1 MGLLDVFSLTS
12 QITAAEPRTVTA
24 AVNVLPSQNFQPLFM
39 SPFTTRQEAMEVPA
53 VARARSIICG
63 TAASL
68 PLKAFNK
75 INGAQIEGRTIL
87 TQPDPALPTA
97 VTMSYTFDDL
107 LFHDVAYWSV
117 LEVSPDDGRPTRA
130 RRIDPLRVSYQTD
143 GLTGIIIDGFYV
155 DGNLVPMSGVGS
167 LIVFYGL
174 GTGGI
179 LTRAGRTIKTALD
192 LEKAVS
198 RMAEEPAPAMYI
210 KNSGVDLPAAQVSS
224 LLANWKAARM
234 QRSTAYLSG
243 NLEVQAF
250 GFDATQMELS
260 ANRMNTATE
269 IARLMNIPAWY
280 LNAESTSSTY
290 SNTLQER
297 RSLIDLSLMP
307 YLIAVEGRLSMDD
320 ITPMTQHVRFE
331 VEEYLRGTAIERVEV
346 TARMLE
352 LGLIDVEEA
361 RAMEG
366 LAPRG
371 SDSNSSNE
379 IANARELN
387 IAEVVQKV
395 YLGVDKVI
403 TSDEARQ
410 IVNEAGGNLTIPG
423 PEFMPATT
431 TTESETNAN

>member
-1 MGLLDVFSLTS
+1 MGLLDVFALTS
-12 QITAAEPRTVTA
+12 EIKATAAPTVTA
-24 AVNVLPSQNFQPLFM
+24 AVNVLPTQNFFPNIM
-39 SPFTTRQEAMEVPA
+39 SPYTTRDEAMQVPA

-68 PLKAFNK
+68 PLRAFNK
-75 INGAQIEGRTIL
+75 TTNAEVYGRTIL
-87 TQPDPALPTA
+87 EQPDPALPAA
-97 VTMSYTFDDL
+97 VTMSWTFDDL
-107 LFHDVAYWSV
+107 LFHDVAYWQV
-117 LEVSPDDGRPTRA
+117 LSVSPEDGRPVHA
-130 RRIDPLRVSYQTD
+130 RRVDPLRVTYNTE
-143 GLTGIIIDGFYV
+143 GLSGILIDGFWV
-155 DGNLVPMSGVGS
+155 DGVQVPMSGVGS

-179 LTRAGRTIKTALD
+179 LSRAGRTIKTALD

-210 KNSGVDLPAAQVSS
+210 KNSGVDLPASQVSA
-224 LLANWKAARM
+224 LLANWKAARA

-307 YLIAVEGRLSMDD
+307 FLIAVEQRLSMDD
-320 ITPMTQHVRFE
+320 ITPMTQRVRFE
-331 VEEYLRGTAIERVEV
+331 VEEYLRGTPMERIEVV
-346 TARMLE
+346 GKMLE
-352 LGLIDVEEA
+352 LGLIDIDEA
-361 RAMEG
+361 REMED

-371 SDSNSSNE
+371 S
-379 IANARELN
+379 
-387 IAEVVQKV
+387 
-395 YLGVDKVI
+395 
-403 TSDEARQ
+403 
-410 IVNEAGGNLTIPG
+410 
-423 PEFMPATT
+423 
-431 TTESETNAN
+431 ETNAN

>member
-1 MGLLDVFSLTS
+1 MGLLGAFSLTS
-12 QITAAEPRTVTA
+12 EIKAATPTITA
-24 AVNVLPSQNFQPLFM
+24 AVNVLPSQNFAPLFM
-39 SPFTTRQEAMEVPA
+39 SPYTTRQEAMEVPS

-68 PLKAFNK
+68 PLRAFNK
-75 INGAQIEGRTIL
+75 INGAQIDGRTIL

-97 VTMSYTFDDL
+97 VMMSWTFDDL
-107 LFHDVAYWSV
+107 VFHDVAYWQV
-117 LEVSPDDGRPTRA
+117 LELSPEDNRPTRA
-130 RRIDPLRVSYQTD
+130 RRIDPMRISYNTEGYNNVIINGFFLD
-143 GLTGIIIDGFYV
+143 GQQL
-155 DGNLVPMSGVGS
+155 PMAGGGS

-224 LLANWKAARM
+224 LLANWKAARS

-243 NLEVQAF
+243 NLEVESF

-307 YLIAVEGRLSMDD
+307 FLIAVEQRLSMDD
-320 ITPMTQHVRFE
+320 ITPMTQRVRFE
-331 VEEYLRGTAIERVEV
+331 VEEYLRGTALERIEV
-346 TARMLE
+346 TGRMLE
-352 LGLIDVEEA
+352 LGLIDINEA
-361 RAMEG
+361 RQMEG

-371 SDSNSSNE
+371 S
-379 IANARELN
+379 
-387 IAEVVQKV
+387 
-395 YLGVDKVI
+395 
-403 TSDEARQ
+403 
-410 IVNEAGGNLTIPG
+410 
-423 PEFMPATT
+423 
-431 TTESETNAN
+431 ETNAN

>member
-1 MGLLDVFSLTS
+1 MGLLDVFALTS
-12 QITAAEPRTVTA
+12 EIKAAEPPTVTA
-24 AVNVLPSQNFQPLFM
+24 AVNVLPTQNFYPNIL
-39 SPFTTRQEAMEVPA
+39 SPYTTRQEAMEVPA

-68 PLKAFNK
+68 PLRAFNK
-75 INGAQIEGRTIL
+75 ITGAQVYGRSL
-87 TQPDPALPTA
+87 LEQPDPALPTA
-97 VTMSYTFDDL
+97 VTMSWTFDDL
-107 LFHDVAYWSV
+107 VFHDVAYWQV
-117 LEVSPDDGRPTRA
+117 LAISPEDGRPIHA
-130 RRIDPLRVSYQTD
+130 RRIDPTRVTYQTEN
-143 GLTGIIIDGFYV
+143 LTGTVIDGFWV
-155 DGNLVPMSGVGS
+155 DGNRVPMSGVGS

-210 KNSGVDLPAAQVSS
+210 KNSGVDLPANQVSA
-224 LLANWKAARM
+224 LLANWKAARA

-260 ANRMNTATE
+260 QNRMNTATE

-307 YLIAVEGRLSMDD
+307 YLISVEQRLSMDD
-320 ITPMTQHVRFE
+320 LTPYTQRVRFE
-331 VEEYLRGTAIERVEV
+331 VEEYLRGTPMERIDVV
-346 TARMLE
+346 GRMLE
-352 LGLIDVEEA
+352 LGLIDINEA
-361 RAMEG
+361 REMEG

-371 SDSNSSNE
+371 S
-379 IANARELN
+379 
-387 IAEVVQKV
+387 
-395 YLGVDKVI
+395 
-403 TSDEARQ
+403 
-410 IVNEAGGNLTIPG
+410 
-423 PEFMPATT
+423 
-431 TTESETNAN
+431 ETNAN

>member
-12 QITAAEPRTVTA
+12 QVTAAQPSTVTA
-24 AVNVLPSQNFQPLFM
+24 AINVLPNQYFAPMFA

-68 PLKAFNK
+68 PLHAYNK
-75 INGAQIEGRTIL
+75 TTNAEIYGRTIL
-87 TQPDPALPTA
+87 EQPDPALPTA
-97 VTMSYTFDDL
+97 VTMSNTFDDL
-107 LFHDVAYWSV
+107 VFYDVAYWQV
-117 LEVSPDDGRPTRA
+117 LSVSPDDGRPVNA
-130 RRIDPLRVSYQTD
+130 RRIDPQRVTYNTE
-143 GLTGIIIDGFYV
+143 GLSGIVIDGFWV
-155 DGNLVPMSGVGS
+155 DGVQVPMQGVGS

-179 LTRAGRTIKTALD
+179 LSRAGRTIKTALD

-210 KNSGVDLPAAQVSS
+210 KNSGVDLPASQVSA

-260 ANRMNTATE
+260 QNRMNTATE

-307 YLIAVEGRLSMDD
+307 YLIAVEQRLSMDD
-320 ITPMTQHVRFE
+320 ITPMTQRVRFE
-331 VEEYLRGTAIERVEV
+331 VEEYLRGTPMERIEV
-346 TARMLE
+346 TGKMLE
-352 LGLIDVEEA
+352 LGLIDINEA
-361 RAMEG
+361 RAMED

-371 SDSNSSNE
+371 S
-379 IANARELN
+379 
-387 IAEVVQKV
+387 
-395 YLGVDKVI
+395 
-403 TSDEARQ
+403 
-410 IVNEAGGNLTIPG
+410 
-423 PEFMPATT
+423 
-431 TTESETNAN
+431 ETNAN

>member
-12 QITAAEPRTVTA
+12 EIKAAQPTVTA
-24 AVNVLPSQNFQPLFM
+24 AVNVLPSQNFAPHFM
-39 SPFTTRQEAMEVPA
+39 SPYTTRAEAMQVPA

-68 PLKAFNK
+68 PLHAYNK
-75 INGAQIEGRTIL
+75 STNAEIYGRTIL
-87 TQPDPALPTA
+87 EQPDPALPTA
-97 VTMSYTFDDL
+97 VVMSWTFDDL
-107 LFHDVAYWSV
+107 LFHDVAYWQV
-117 LEVSPDDGRPTRA
+117 LSVSPEDGRPTHA
-130 RRIDPLRVSYQTD
+130 RRIDPSRVNYNTE
-143 GLTGIIIDGFYV
+143 GTTGIVIDGFWV
-155 DGNLVPMSGVGS
+155 DGVQVPMSGVGS

-179 LTRAGRTIKTALD
+179 LSRAGRTIKTALD

-198 RMAEEPAPAMYI
+198 RMAEEPNPAMYI

-224 LLANWKAARM
+224 LLANWKAARA

-243 NLEVQAF
+243 NLEVETF

-320 ITPMTQHVRFE
+320 ITPITQRVKFE
-331 VEEYLRGTAIERVEV
+331 IEEYLRGTPMERIEVV
-346 TARMLE
+346 GKMLE
-352 LGLIDVEEA
+352 LGLIDINEA
-361 RAMEG
+361 REMED

-371 SDSNSSNE
+371 S
-379 IANARELN
+379 
-387 IAEVVQKV
+387 
-395 YLGVDKVI
+395 
-403 TSDEARQ
+403 
-410 IVNEAGGNLTIPG
+410 
-423 PEFMPATT
+423 
-431 TTESETNAN
+431 ETNAN

>member
-12 QITAAEPRTVTA
+12 EIKASEPQQVTA
-24 AVNVLPSQNFQPLFM
+24 AINVLPSQNFAPMFM
-39 SPFTTRQEAMEVPA
+39 SPYTTRQEAMEVPA

-68 PLKAFNK
+68 PLHAYNK
-75 INGAQIEGRTIL
+75 TTNAEIYGRTIL
-87 TQPDPALPTA
+87 EQPDPALPTA
-97 VTMSYTFDDL
+97 VTMSWTFDDL
-107 LFHDVAYWSV
+107 LFHDVAYWQV
-117 LEVSPDDGRPTRA
+117 LSVSPEDGRPVHA
-130 RRIDPLRVSYQTD
+130 RRIDPLRVTYNTQ
-143 GLTGIIIDGFYV
+143 GLAGIVVDGFWV
-155 DGNLVPMSGVGS
+155 DGVQVPMSGVGS

-198 RMAEEPAPAMYI
+198 RMAEEPNPAMYI

-224 LLANWKAARM
+224 LLSNWKAARA

-243 NLEVQAF
+243 NLDVQTF

-320 ITPMTQHVRFE
+320 ITPMTQRVRFE
-331 VEEYLRGTAIERVEV
+331 VEEYLRGTAMERIEVIGK
-346 TARMLE
+346 MLE
-352 LGLIDVEEA
+352 LGLIDIDEA
-361 RAMEG
+361 REMED

-371 SDSNSSNE
+371 S
-379 IANARELN
+379 
-387 IAEVVQKV
+387 
-395 YLGVDKVI
+395 
-403 TSDEARQ
+403 
-410 IVNEAGGNLTIPG
+410 
-423 PEFMPATT
+423 
-431 TTESETNAN
+431 ETNAN

>member
-1 MGLLDVFSLTS
+1 MGLLGALGLTS
-12 QITAAEPRTVTA
+12 EIKAAQTTVTA
-24 AVNVLPSQNFQPLFM
+24 AVNVLPSQNFAPLFM
-39 SPFTTRQEAMEVPA
+39 SPYTTRQEAMEVPS

-68 PLKAFNK
+68 PLRAFNK
-75 INGAQIEGRTIL
+75 INGAQIDGRTIL

-97 VTMSYTFDDL
+97 VMMSWTFDDL
-107 LFHDVAYWSV
+107 VFHDVAYWQV
-117 LEVSPDDGRPTRA
+117 LELSPEDNRPTRA
-130 RRIDPLRVSYQTD
+130 RRIDPMRISYNTEGYNNVIINGFFLD
-143 GLTGIIIDGFYV
+143 GQQL
-155 DGNLVPMSGVGS
+155 PMAGVGS

-224 LLANWKAARM
+224 LLANWKAARS

-243 NLEVQAF
+243 NLEVESF

-307 YLIAVEGRLSMDD
+307 FLIAVEQRLSMDD
-320 ITPMTQHVRFE
+320 ITPSTQKVRFE
-331 VEEYLRGTAIERVEV
+331 IEEYLRGTALERIEV
-346 TARMLE
+346 TGRMLE
-352 LGLIDVEEA
+352 LGLIDINEA
-361 RAMEG
+361 RQMEG

-371 SDSNSSNE
+371 S
-379 IANARELN
+379 
-387 IAEVVQKV
+387 
-395 YLGVDKVI
+395 
-403 TSDEARQ
+403 
-410 IVNEAGGNLTIPG
+410 
-423 PEFMPATT
+423 
-431 TTESETNAN
+431 ETNAN

>member
-1 MGLLDVFSLTS
+1 MGLLGALGLTS
-12 QITAAEPRTVTA
+12 EIKAAQTTVTA
-24 AVNVLPSQNFQPLFM
+24 AVNVLPSQNFAPLFM
-39 SPFTTRQEAMEVPA
+39 SPYTTRQEAMEVPS

-68 PLKAFNK
+68 PLRAFNK
-75 INGAQIEGRTIL
+75 INGAQIDGRTIL

-97 VTMSYTFDDL
+97 VMMSWTFDDL
-107 LFHDVAYWSV
+107 VFHDVAYWQV
-117 LEVSPDDGRPTRA
+117 LELSPEDNRPTRA
-130 RRIDPLRVSYQTD
+130 RRIDPMRISYNTEGYNNVIINGFFLD
-143 GLTGIIIDGFYV
+143 GQQL
-155 DGNLVPMSGVGS
+155 PMAGVGS

-224 LLANWKAARM
+224 LLANWKAARS

-243 NLEVQAF
+243 NLEVESF

-307 YLIAVEGRLSMDD
+307 FLIAVEQRLSMDD
-320 ITPMTQHVRFE
+320 ITPMTQRVRFE
-331 VEEYLRGTAIERVEV
+331 VEEYLRGTATERIEV

-352 LGLIDVEEA
+352 LGLINIDEA
-361 RAMEG
+361 REMEG

-371 SDSNSSNE
+371 S
-379 IANARELN
+379 
-387 IAEVVQKV
+387 
-395 YLGVDKVI
+395 
-403 TSDEARQ
+403 
-410 IVNEAGGNLTIPG
+410 
-423 PEFMPATT
+423 
-431 TTESETNAN
+431 ETNAN

>member
-1 MGLLDVFSLTS
+1 MGLLDVFALTS
-12 QITAAEPRTVTA
+12 EIKAAETPTITA
-24 AVNVLPSQNFQPLFM
+24 AVNVLPTQNFYPNIL
-39 SPFTTRQEAMEVPA
+39 SPYTTRQEAMEVPA

-75 INGAQIEGRTIL
+75 ITGAQVYGRSL
-87 TQPDPALPTA
+87 LDQPDPALPTA
-97 VTMSYTFDDL
+97 VTMSWTFDDL
-107 LFHDVAYWSV
+107 VFHDVAYWQV
-117 LEVSPDDGRPTRA
+117 LAISPEDGRPVHA
-130 RRIDPLRVSYQTD
+130 RRIDPTRVTYQTEN
-143 GLTGIIIDGFYV
+143 LTGTVIDGFWV
-155 DGNLVPMSGVGS
+155 DGNRVPMSGVGS

-210 KNSGVDLPAAQVSS
+210 KNSGVDLPANQVSA
-224 LLANWKAARM
+224 LLANWKAARA

-260 ANRMNTATE
+260 QNRMNTATE

-307 YLIAVEGRLSMDD
+307 YLIAVEQRLSMDD
-320 ITPMTQHVRFE
+320 LTPYTQRVRFE
-331 VEEYLRGTAIERVEV
+331 VEEYLRGTPMERIDVIG
-346 TARMLE
+346 RMLE

-361 RAMEG
+361 RRMEG

-371 SDSNSSNE
+371 
-379 IANARELN
+379 
-387 IAEVVQKV
+387 
-395 YLGVDKVI
+395 
-403 TSDEARQ
+403 T
-410 IVNEAGGNLTIPG
+410 
-423 PEFMPATT
+423 
-431 TTESETNAN
+431 ETNAN

>member
-1 MGLLDVFSLTS
+1 MGLLGAFSLTS
-12 QITAAEPRTVTA
+12 QIKAAQPTVTA
-24 AVNVLPSQNFQPLFM
+24 SVNVLPSQNFAPLFM
-39 SPFTTRQEAMEVPA
+39 SPYTTRQEAMEVPA

-68 PLKAFNK
+68 PLRAFNK

-97 VTMSYTFDDL
+97 VMMSWTFDDL
-107 LFHDVAYWSV
+107 VFSDVAYWQI
-117 LEVSPDDGRPTRA
+117 LEVSAEDNRPTRA
-130 RRIDPLRVSYQTD
+130 RRIDPMRISYNTEGYNNVIITGFFLD
-143 GLTGIIIDGFYV
+143 GMQL
-155 DGNLVPMSGVGS
+155 PMAGVGS

-198 RMAEEPAPAMYI
+198 RMAEEPNPAMYI
-210 KNSGVDLPAAQVSS
+210 KNSGVDLPANQVSA
-224 LLANWKAARM
+224 LLSNWKAARA

-243 NLEVQAF
+243 NLEVETF
-250 GFDATQMELS
+250 GFDASQMELS

-307 YLIAVEGRLSMDD
+307 FLIAVEQRLSMDD
-320 ITPMTQHVRFE
+320 ITPSTQKVRFE
-331 VEEYLRGTAIERVEV
+331 VEEYLRGTALERIEV
-346 TARMLE
+346 TGRMLE
-352 LGLIDVEEA
+352 LGLIDINEA
-361 RAMEG
+361 RQMEG

-371 SDSNSSNE
+371 S
-379 IANARELN
+379 
-387 IAEVVQKV
+387 
-395 YLGVDKVI
+395 G
-403 TSDEARQ
+403 
-410 IVNEAGGNLTIPG
+410 
-423 PEFMPATT
+423 
-431 TTESETNAN
+431 TNAN

>member
-1 MGLLDVFSLTS
+1 M
-12 QITAAEPRTVTA
+12 
-24 AVNVLPSQNFQPLFM
+24 FM
-39 SPFTTRQEAMEVPA
+39 SPYTTRQEAMEVPA

-68 PLKAFNK
+68 PLHAYNKATNAE
-75 INGAQIEGRTIL
+75 IYGRTIL
-87 TQPDPALPTA
+87 EQPDPALPTA
-97 VTMSYTFDDL
+97 VVMSWTFDDL
-107 LFHDVAYWSV
+107 LFHDVAYWQV
-117 LEVSPDDGRPTRA
+117 LSVSPEDGRPVHA
-130 RRIDPLRVSYQTD
+130 RRIDPLRVTFNTE
-143 GLTGIIIDGFYV
+143 GLAGIVVDGFWV
-155 DGNLVPMSGVGS
+155 DGVQVPMQGVGS

-224 LLANWKAARM
+224 LLASWKAARM

-307 YLIAVEGRLSMDD
+307 FLISVEQRLSMDD
-320 ITPMTQHVRFE
+320 ITPMTQRVRFE
-331 VEEYLRGTAIERVEV
+331 VEEYLRGTPMERIEV
-346 TARMLE
+346 TGKMLE
-352 LGLIDVEEA
+352 LGLIDINEA
-361 RAMEG
+361 RAMED

-371 SDSNSSNE
+371 S
-379 IANARELN
+379 
-387 IAEVVQKV
+387 
-395 YLGVDKVI
+395 
-403 TSDEARQ
+403 
-410 IVNEAGGNLTIPG
+410 
-423 PEFMPATT
+423 
-431 TTESETNAN
+431 ETNAN

>member
-1 MGLLDVFSLTS
+1 MGLLGAFSLTS
-12 QITAAEPRTVTA
+12 QIKAAQPTVTA
-24 AVNVLPSQNFQPLFM
+24 SVNVLPSQNFAPLFM
-39 SPFTTRQEAMEVPA
+39 SPYTTRQEAMEVPA

-68 PLKAFNK
+68 PLRAFNK

-97 VTMSYTFDDL
+97 VMMSWTFDDL
-107 LFHDVAYWSV
+107 VFSDVAYWQI
-117 LEVSPDDGRPTRA
+117 LEVSAEDNRPTRA
-130 RRIDPLRVSYQTD
+130 RRIDPMRISYNTEGYNNVIITGFFLD
-143 GLTGIIIDGFYV
+143 GMQL
-155 DGNLVPMSGVGS
+155 PMAGVGS

-198 RMAEEPAPAMYI
+198 RMAEEPNPAMYI
-210 KNSGVDLPAAQVSS
+210 KNSGVDLPANQVSA
-224 LLANWKAARM
+224 LLSNWKAARA

-243 NLEVQAF
+243 NLEVETF
-250 GFDATQMELS
+250 GFDASQMELS

-307 YLIAVEGRLSMDD
+307 FLIAVEQRLSMDD
-320 ITPMTQHVRFE
+320 ITPSTQKVRFE
-331 VEEYLRGTAIERVEV
+331 VEEYLRGTALERIEV
-346 TARMLE
+346 TGRMLE
-352 LGLIDVEEA
+352 LGLIDINEA
-361 RAMEG
+361 RQMEG

-371 SDSNSSNE
+371 S
-379 IANARELN
+379 
-387 IAEVVQKV
+387 
-395 YLGVDKVI
+395 
-403 TSDEARQ
+403 
-410 IVNEAGGNLTIPG
+410 
-423 PEFMPATT
+423 
-431 TTESETNAN
+431 ETNAN

>member
-12 QITAAEPRTVTA
+12 QVTAAQPSTVTA
-24 AVNVLPSQNFQPLFM
+24 AVNVLPSQNFTPMFS
-39 SPFTTRQEAMEVPA
+39 SPYTTRQEAMEVPA

-68 PLKAFNK
+68 PLHAFNK
-75 INGAQIEGRTIL
+75 TTNAEIYGRTIL
-87 TQPDPALPTA
+87 EQPDPALPTA
-97 VTMSYTFDDL
+97 VTMSWTFDDL
-107 LFHDVAYWSV
+107 LFHDVAYWQV
-117 LEVSPDDGRPTRA
+117 LAVSPEDGRPVHA
-130 RRIDPLRVSYQTD
+130 RRIDPQRVTYHTQ
-143 GLTGIIIDGFYV
+143 GYTGVLVDGFHV
-155 DGNLVPMSGVGS
+155 DGQQVPMSGVGS

-224 LLANWKAARM
+224 LLANWKAARA

-243 NLEVQAF
+243 NLEVESF

-307 YLIAVEGRLSMDD
+307 FLIAVEQRLSMDD
-320 ITPMTQHVRFE
+320 ITPMTQKVRFE
-331 VEEYLRGTAIERVEV
+331 VEEYLRGTPMERIEV
-346 TARMLE
+346 TAKMLE
-352 LGLIDVEEA
+352 IGLIDINEA
-361 RAMEG
+361 RAMED

-371 SDSNSSNE
+371 S
-379 IANARELN
+379 
-387 IAEVVQKV
+387 
-395 YLGVDKVI
+395 
-403 TSDEARQ
+403 
-410 IVNEAGGNLTIPG
+410 
-423 PEFMPATT
+423 
-431 TTESETNAN
+431 ESNAN

>member
-12 QITAAEPRTVTA
+12 EIKAAEPATVTA
-24 AVNVLPSQNFQPLFM
+24 AINVLPSQNFAPMFM

-68 PLKAFNK
+68 PLHAYNK
-75 INGAQIEGRTIL
+75 TTNAKVYGRTIL
-87 TQPDPALPTA
+87 EQPDPALPTA
-97 VTMSYTFDDL
+97 VTMSYTFADL
-107 LFHDVAYWSV
+107 LFDDVAYWQV
-117 LEVSPDDGRPTRA
+117 LEVSPEDGRPTRA
-130 RRIDPLRVSYQTD
+130 RRIDPLRVTYQTD
-143 GLTGIIIDGFYV
+143 GLTGIVIDGFWV
-155 DGNLVPMSGVGS
+155 DGNQVPMSGVNS

-198 RMAEEPAPAMYI
+198 RMAEEPNPA

-224 LLANWKAARM
+224 LLANWKAARA

-243 NLEVQAF
+243 NLEVQTF

-307 YLIAVEGRLSMDD
+307 FLIAVEQRLSMDD
-320 ITPMTQHVRFE
+320 ITPMTQRVRFE
-331 VEEYLRGTAIERVEV
+331 VEEYLRGTAMERIEVIGK
-346 TARMLE
+346 MLE
-352 LGLIDVEEA
+352 LGLIDINEA
-361 RAMEG
+361 REMED

-371 SDSNSSNE
+371 S
-379 IANARELN
+379 
-387 IAEVVQKV
+387 
-395 YLGVDKVI
+395 
-403 TSDEARQ
+403 
-410 IVNEAGGNLTIPG
+410 
-423 PEFMPATT
+423 
-431 TTESETNAN
+431 ETNAN

>member
-12 QITAAEPRTVTA
+12 QVAAAQPTSVTA
-24 AVNVLPSQNFQPLFM
+24 AVNVLPTQNFQPTFM
-39 SPFTTRQEAMEVPA
+39 SPYTTRQEAMEVPA

-68 PLKAFNK
+68 PLHAYNK
-75 INGAQIEGRTIL
+75 TTNAEVYGRTIL
-87 TQPDPALPTA
+87 EQPDPALPTA
-97 VTMSYTFDDL
+97 VTMSWTFDDL
-107 LFHDVAYWSV
+107 LFHDVAYWQV
-117 LEVSPDDGRPTRA
+117 LAVSPEDGRPVHA
-130 RRIDPLRVSYQTD
+130 RRIDPQRVTYNTNGVND
-143 GLTGIIIDGFYV
+143 VLIDGFYV
-155 DGNLVPMSGVGS
+155 DRQQVPMSGVGS

-224 LLANWKAARM
+224 LLANWKAARA

-243 NLEVQAF
+243 NLEVESF

-320 ITPMTQHVRFE
+320 ITPSTQRVRFE
-331 VEEYLRGTAIERVEV
+331 VEEYLRGTALERIEVV
-346 TARMLE
+346 GRMLE
-352 LGLIDVEEA
+352 LGLIDIDEA
-361 RAMEG
+361 REMED

-371 SDSNSSNE
+371 S
-379 IANARELN
+379 
-387 IAEVVQKV
+387 
-395 YLGVDKVI
+395 
-403 TSDEARQ
+403 
-410 IVNEAGGNLTIPG
+410 
-423 PEFMPATT
+423 
-431 TTESETNAN
+431 ETNAN

>member
-1 MGLLDVFSLTS
+1 MGLLGAFSLTS
-12 QITAAEPRTVTA
+12 EIKAATPTITA
-24 AVNVLPSQNFQPLFM
+24 AVNVLPSQNFAPMFM
-39 SPFTTRQEAMEVPA
+39 SPYTTRQEAMEVPS

-68 PLKAFNK
+68 PLRAFNK
-75 INGAQIEGRTIL
+75 INGAQIDGRTIL

-97 VTMSYTFDDL
+97 VMMSWTFDDL
-107 LFHDVAYWSV
+107 VFHDVAYWQV
-117 LEVSPDDGRPTRA
+117 LELSAEDNRPTRA
-130 RRIDPLRVSYQTD
+130 RRIDPMRISYNTEGYNNVIINGFFLD
-143 GLTGIIIDGFYV
+143 GQQL
-155 DGNLVPMSGVGS
+155 PMAGVGS

-224 LLANWKAARM
+224 LLANWKAARS

-243 NLEVQAF
+243 NLEVESF

-307 YLIAVEGRLSMDD
+307 FLIAVEQRLSMDD
-320 ITPMTQHVRFE
+320 ITPSTQKVRFE
-331 VEEYLRGTAIERVEV
+331 IEEYLRGTALERIEV
-346 TARMLE
+346 TGRMLE
-352 LGLIDVEEA
+352 LGLIDVNEA
-361 RAMEG
+361 RQMEG

-371 SDSNSSNE
+371 S
-379 IANARELN
+379 
-387 IAEVVQKV
+387 
-395 YLGVDKVI
+395 
-403 TSDEARQ
+403 
-410 IVNEAGGNLTIPG
+410 
-423 PEFMPATT
+423 
-431 TTESETNAN
+431 ETNAN

>member
-12 QITAAEPRTVTA
+12 QVTAAQPATVTA
-24 AVNVLPSQNFQPLFM
+24 AVNVLPSQNFPTTSFM
-39 SPFTTRQEAMEVPA
+39 SPYTTRQEAMEVPA

-68 PLKAFNK
+68 PLHAYNK
-75 INGAQIEGRTIL
+75 FTNAEVSGRTIL
-87 TQPDPALPTA
+87 EQPDPALPTA
-97 VTMSYTFDDL
+97 VVMSFTFDDL
-107 LFHDVAYWSV
+107 LFHDVAYWQV
-117 LEVSPDDGRPTRA
+117 LSVSPEDGRPVHA
-130 RRIDPLRVSYQTD
+130 RRIDVNRVSYNTQPITNV
-143 GLTGIIIDGFYV
+143 LIDGFHV
-155 DGNLVPMSGVGS
+155 DGQLVPMSGVGS

-179 LTRAGRTIKTALD
+179 LSRAGRTIKTALD

-224 LLANWKAARM
+224 LLANWKAARA

-243 NLEVQAF
+243 NLEVESF

-307 YLIAVEGRLSMDD
+307 FLIAVEQRLSMDD
-320 ITPMTQHVRFE
+320 ITPSTQRVRFE
-331 VEEYLRGTAIERVEV
+331 VEEYLRGTPMERIEV
-346 TARMLE
+346 TAKMLE
-352 LGLIDVEEA
+352 IGLIDINEA
-361 RAMEG
+361 REMED

-371 SDSNSSNE
+371 S
-379 IANARELN
+379 
-387 IAEVVQKV
+387 
-395 YLGVDKVI
+395 
-403 TSDEARQ
+403 
-410 IVNEAGGNLTIPG
+410 
-423 PEFMPATT
+423 
-431 TTESETNAN
+431 ESNAN